1 MTILKEFEYEDHM
14 SDIKIVGH
22 GNTPKRA
29 IEAVILG
36 VANLI
41 YDIEK
46 VNKREIIEI
55 TFKSSDILEAVYNS
69 VKEFL
74 NIFYFQKLA
83 IRDVRVKHLR
93 KIKIREKKIIF
104 WETSISFFGE
114 KYDINKHGYKK
125 EIKSV
130 TYYDLSLKKIT
141 KSHWIAE
148 VVVDV

>member
-36 VANLI
+36 TANLI
-41 YDIEK
+41 YDTEK
-46 VNKREIIEI
+46 VDKKETIEI
-55 TFKSSDILEAVYNS
+55 TFKTNDILEAIYNS

-74 NIFYFQKLA
+74 NLFYFQKFA

-93 KIKIREKKIIF
+93 KIKIRDKKIYF
-104 WETSISFFGE
+104 WETNITFFGE

-125 EIKSV
+125 EIKSA
-130 TYYDLSLKKIT
+130 TYYDLSIKKIT
-141 KSHWIAE
+141 KSHWLVE